1 MITREEQYLNRLA
14 GETEQAIPEPETR
27 KEQYLSRLCGADN
40 IIPEKPITREEQYLA
55 SLCGEEVEMPE
66 PETRLEQYMAF
77 AGGERENKPE
87 PITRKEQLWDKYQGG
102 GVIEDKTVTGE
113 IISVSD
119 AVEAP
124 AVKLKVSIE
133 PKQDLHGY
141 DHPWPA
147 GGGKNKLKNNMTSAT
162 KNGITFIVN
171 DDGTVKVSGTATTE
185 TSRLS
190 NFQLKAGSYIY
201 NTSVSET
208 FQTFDS
214 YLSLSGT
221 TIARGMD
228 NFSSFTL
235 AEDSTILLIIRVR
248 NDQSPNVTFKPM
260 IRLSTE
266 TDSTFEPYS
275 NICPIT
281 GWTGAEANVNDEART
296 TPFGRTVYGG
306 TVDLITGELVV
317 DKKCYIVTGSEPTP
331 TEQGSILIGSRN
343 NRLRIRKL
351 DDCEAGLITSGHIS
365 NIGVNSD
372 VRSAQQNSWKLG
384 DFMYDNQYVF
394 VIIPSEYTTFET
406 GLAYVASLGAIYEY
420 PLAEPQTY
428 TLTPQ
433 QIQMLEGNNTVW
445 VELINE
451 GTTTQTATS
460 ELTYKSRAAQRVLAM
475 NSKLSLNK
483 QALEIKRNG
492 GAIIDKPIIKPIG
505 GGAKL

>member
-77 AGGERENKPE
+77 AGGERESKPE

-102 GVIEDKTVTGE
+102 GVIEYKTVTGE
-113 IISVSD
+113 VISVSD

-124 AVKLKVSIE
+124 AVKLKVTIE
-133 PKQDLHGY
+133 PKQEG
-141 DHPWPA
+141 
-147 GGGKNKLKNNMTSAT
+147 
-162 KNGITFIVN
+162 
-171 DDGTVKVSGTATTE
+171 SGDPSPE
-185 TSRLS
+185 
-190 NFQLKAGSYIY
+190 N
-201 NTSVSET
+201 
-208 FQTFDS
+208 
-214 YLSLSGT
+214 
-221 TIARGMD
+221 
-228 NFSSFTL
+228 
-235 AEDSTILLIIRVR
+235 IRA
-248 NDQSPNVTFKPM
+248 
-260 IRLSTE
+260 
-266 TDSTFEPYS
+266 
-275 NICPIT
+275 IT
-281 GWTGAEANVNDEART
+281 GWTGATATRTGLNQWDEEWEVGSLHDT
-296 TPFGRTVYGG
+296 TGQPISDSGKIRSKNFCNILPSTIYYAKSPESIRVLFYDAGYNFIGETFNIKNETFTSLAGSAYFKVRGTNAYGNTYNHDICINIHGDKDGTYEPYVEPTTATTAFGRTVYGG

-406 GLAYVASLGAIYEY
+406 GLAYIASLGAIFEY
-420 PLAEPQTY
+420 SLAEPQTY

-433 QIQMLEGNNTVW
+433 QIQMLEGSNTVW

-451 GTTTQTATS
+451 DTTTQTATS

-475 NSKLSLNK
+475 NNKLSLNK

>member
-1 MITREEQYLNRLA
+1 MNIDTITREEQYLNRLA
-14 GETEQAIPEPETR
+14 GDTEQAIPEPETR

-40 IIPEKPITREEQYLA
+40 LIPEKPITREEQYLA

-77 AGGERENKPE
+77 AGGERESKPE

-124 AVKLKVSIE
+124 AVKLKVTIE

-147 GGGKNKLKNNMTSAT
+147 GGGVNKANLTGAT
-162 KNGITFIVN
+162 GETAYNLITTFDYDNEIITISGEFTREYNYAQYRFAVFPNIKNGLNLKAFNLTSGAYV
-171 DDGTVKVSGTATTE
+171 DALSWDGTTQTA
-185 TSRLS
+185 
-190 NFQLKAGSYIY
+190 I
-201 NTSVSET
+201 V
-208 FQTFDS
+208 
-214 YLSLSGT
+214 
-221 TIARGMD
+221 
-228 NFSSFTL
+228 
-235 AEDSTILLIIRVR
+235 IIRG
-248 NDQSPNVTFKPM
+248 
-260 IRLSTE
+260 LSVGMSVNLKFQIVAYKDDTAP
-266 TDSTFEPYS
+266 TAWTPYS

-281 GWTGAEANVNDEART
+281 GWIGAEVNVNDETQT
-296 TPFGRTVYGG
+296 TAFGRTVYGG
-306 TVDLITGELVV
+306 TVDLVTGELVV
-317 DKKCYIVTGSEPTP
+317 DKKCYIVTGSEPIP
-331 TEQGSILIGSRN
+331 TEQGVLTGSRN

-372 VRSAQQNSWKLG
+372 IRSAQQNSWKLG

-406 GLAYVASLGAIYEY
+406 GLAYIASLGVIFEY

-433 QIQMLEGNNTVW
+433 QIQMLEGTNTVW
-445 VELINE
+445 VDLINE
-451 GTTTQTATS
+451 DTTTQIATI

-475 NSKLSLNK
+475 NNKLNLNK
-483 QALEIKRNG
+483 QALELKRNG
-492 GAIIDKPIIKPIG
+492 GVIIDKPIIKPIDKG
-505 GGAKL
+505 GVKI